1 MLGSCCNDKLKLPT
15 DINLCS
21 DLTGTILLYFFYLD
35 HILGCWLLFIFLL
48 LFLNS
53 EICWLKFVFTFLTG
67 SVSGVA
73 NSNSYVVDPTERK
86 NNALM
91 ALQLLCES
99 SALSPH
105 LKEMLV
111 AK

>member
-1 MLGSCCNDKLKLPT
+1 V
-15 DINLCS
+15 
-21 DLTGTILLYFFYLD
+21 F
-35 HILGCWLLFIFLL
+35 LFFLL
-48 LFLNS
+48 LLNRK
-53 EICWLKFVFTFLTG
+53 IRPLILPHIVLTG

-73 NSNSYVVDPTERK
+73 NSNSYVVDPAERK

-99 SALSPH
+99 SALNPH